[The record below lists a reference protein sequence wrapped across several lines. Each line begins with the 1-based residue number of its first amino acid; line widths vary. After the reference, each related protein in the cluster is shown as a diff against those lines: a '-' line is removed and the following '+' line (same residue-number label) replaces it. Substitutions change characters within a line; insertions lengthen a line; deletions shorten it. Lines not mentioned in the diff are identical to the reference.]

1 MPMTSELLEKAR
13 ALSPGDQLELV
24 EALWNEIALHDDFPL
39 PTDAQR
45 DELERRLAD
54 HDAHPEDT
62 LPWEAA
68 KALAL
73 AKLKARSDR

>member
-1 MPMTSELLEKAR
+1 MPMTSELLEQAK

-24 EALWNEIALHDDFPL
+24 EALWNEIAQHDAFPL

-45 DELERRLAD
+45 DELELRLAD
-54 HDAHPEDT
+54 HHAHPEDT

-73 AKLKARSDR
+73 AKLKARSER

>member
-1 MPMTSELLEKAR
+1 MSMTSELLEQAR

-24 EALWNEIALHDDFPL
+24 EALWNEIAHQDAIPL

-54 HDAHPEDT
+54 HHAHPEDT

-73 AKLKARSDR
+73 ARLKARSKQ

>member
-1 MPMTSELLEKAR
+1 MTSKLLEQAR
-13 ALSPGDQLELV
+13 ALSPRDQLELV
-24 EALWNEIALHDDFPL
+24 EALWNEIGHQEAIPL
-39 PTDAQR
+39 PTDAQH

-54 HDAHPEDT
+54 HHAHPGDA

-73 AKLKARSDR
+73 ARLKARSER

>member
-1 MPMTSELLEKAR
+1 MTSELLEQAK

-24 EALWNEIALHDDFPL
+24 EALWNEIAQHDAFPL
-39 PTDAQR
+39 PTDTQR

-54 HDAHPEDT
+54 HRAHPGDNM
-62 LPWEAA
+62 PWEEA

-73 AKLKARSDR
+73 AKLKARADR

>member
-1 MPMTSELLEKAR
+1 MSMTSALLEQAR

-24 EALWNEIALHDDFPL
+24 EALWNEIANHRAIPL

-54 HDAHPEDT
+54 HHAHPEDT

-73 AKLKARSDR
+73 EKLKARSER